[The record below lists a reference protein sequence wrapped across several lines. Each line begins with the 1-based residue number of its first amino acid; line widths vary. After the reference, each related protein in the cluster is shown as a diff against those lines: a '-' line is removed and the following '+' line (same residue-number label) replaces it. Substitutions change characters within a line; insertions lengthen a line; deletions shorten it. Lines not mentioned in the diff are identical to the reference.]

1 MNLLYAADLFPA
13 LMGLRVWERHVKQ
26 IINKIELGWML
37 WESAIGLCGR
47 RGIQNLVGGGWV
59 TQGGLC

>member
-1 MNLLYAADLFPA
+1 
-13 LMGLRVWERHVKQ
+13 MGLRVWERHVKQ

-59 TQGGLC
+59 TQGGLCRRDGI